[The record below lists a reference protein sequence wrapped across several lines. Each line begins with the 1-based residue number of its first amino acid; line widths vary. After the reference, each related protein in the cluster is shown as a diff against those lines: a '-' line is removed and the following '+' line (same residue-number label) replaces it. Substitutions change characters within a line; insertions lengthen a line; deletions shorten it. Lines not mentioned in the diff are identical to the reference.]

1 MRELVVRGGA
11 CCLPQSPGR
20 GRRGGEEADGCVV
33 RKRWTTSQ
41 TTAALFDGKTEQ
53 TPQTTK
59 ILHTEDTAHDPGDL
73 DELRRGRTRGG
84 GSAGSRMHG

>member
-1 MRELVVRGGA
+1 MRELVVRAGRAVCLKAPAEADGA
-11 CCLPQSPGR
+11 
-20 GRRGGEEADGCVV
+20 EADGCVV

-84 GSAGSRMHG
+84 GSAGSRTHG